1 MKKSKL
7 STNVPLSELRI
18 IGGQWR
24 GRKLRFAAIEGVRP
38 TGDRIRET
46 LFNWLMFDIADTR
59 CLDLFAGSGALGFE
73 AASRGA
79 REVVLVERN
88 TKVAEQLLENSKL
101 LNYNF
106 EIEKTDAEHFL
117 ASKPPPFDIVFLD
130 PPFGE
135 NCVEQLLDLLEK
147 NNCLAEDALVYVEIS
162 VANSLPVL
170 NTHWSLLKEKETG
183 QVRYALLKF
192 ESASKST

>member
-1 MKKSKL
+1 MKKP
-7 STNVPLSELRI
+7 TTPLSELRI

-46 LFNWLMFDIADTR
+46 LFNWLMFDMKDTR

-79 REVVLVERN
+79 REVVLVERHP
-88 TKVAEQLLENSKL
+88 KVAEQLRENAKL
-101 LNYNF
+101 LNYSGF
-106 EIEKTDAEHFL
+106 EIEKTDAEHYL

-130 PPFGE
+130 PPFGD
-135 NCVEQLLDLLEK
+135 NCAEQLFNLLEQ
-147 NNCLAEDALVYVEIS
+147 NNCLTDCALVYVEIN
-162 VANSLPVL
+162 VANSLPIL
-170 NTHWSLLKEKETG
+170 NSCWSLLKEKETG

-192 ESASKST
+192 ERPS